1 MNTANIIVQD
11 LWRDIVGYVPLAD
24 LRDLSRASPLFDVVI
39 CVLGIKVIYD
49 NNFVAARN
57 GVINLNAIG
66 HRRIDDIIVIRFDTG
81 PLKIFA
87 RVCSFKAD
95 RFLSGGIINN
105 TEGVPMKEEYKNLT
119 DYDLMVNNIPNS
131 MTATINVLNNSNFMH
146 FDLWDST
153 NNVLLS
159 FGLDSFDIVYCGNK
173 TDMSYN
179 YNKMCTKKY
188 MSGLIEYIDF
198 NSKCT
203 VTKVMGFSRTYII
216 GHFKILFR
224 DGKWIV

>member
-1 MNTANIIVQD
+1 MTTIVKD
-11 LWRDIVGYVPLAD
+11 LWRDIIGYVPLAD
-24 LRDLSRASPLFDVVI
+24 LRDLSRASPLFDEVI

-49 NNFVAARN
+49 NDSGRN
-57 GVINLNAIG
+57 GVINLNDVGYRQIND
-66 HRRIDDIIVIRFDTG
+66 INDIIVIRFDTG
-81 PLKIFA
+81 PLKIFV
-87 RVCSFKAD
+87 RVRSYKVG
-95 RFLSGGIINN
+95 RFLSGGVTNN
-105 TEGVPMKEEYKNLT
+105 TEEVPMKEEYKNLT

-131 MTATINVLNNSNFMH
+131 MTATINVLVDRNLARFH
-146 FDLWDST
+146 LWDST
-153 NNVLLS
+153 NNILLS
-159 FGLDSFDIVYCGNK
+159 PGLDSFDIVYCGNK

-179 YNKMCTKKY
+179 YNKMSTKKY